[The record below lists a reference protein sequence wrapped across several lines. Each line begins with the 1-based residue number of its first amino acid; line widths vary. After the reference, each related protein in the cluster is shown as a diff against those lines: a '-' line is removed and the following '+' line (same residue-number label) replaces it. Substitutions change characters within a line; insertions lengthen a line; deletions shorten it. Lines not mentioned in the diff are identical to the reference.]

1 MHDDLLKPARLQ
13 YWSPGRHARPEHAID
28 FPTLEDA
35 VAFAMTH
42 HNANREIAWIRTE
55 SGTTL
60 LPSRIATL
68 WELRTN
74 RAA

>member
-1 MHDDLLKPARLQ
+1 MNDEMHEPARLQ
-13 YWSPGRHARPEHAID
+13 YWSHGRHARPENAID

-42 HNANREIAWIRTE
+42 RNANREIAWIRTE

-68 WELRTN
+68 WELRAN

>member
-1 MHDDLLKPARLQ
+1 MPDDLQRPARLQ
-13 YWSPGRHARPEHAID
+13 YWSHGRHARPENAID

-42 HNANREIAWIRTE
+42 LNANREIAWIRTE

-60 LPSRIATL
+60 LPSRIVML
-68 WELRTN
+68 WELRSN